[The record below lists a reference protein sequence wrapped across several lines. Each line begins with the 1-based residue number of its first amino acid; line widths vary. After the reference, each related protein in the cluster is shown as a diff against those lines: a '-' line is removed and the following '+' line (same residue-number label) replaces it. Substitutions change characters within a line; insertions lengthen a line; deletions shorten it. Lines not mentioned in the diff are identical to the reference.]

1 MRVTSQI
8 ALFNSL
14 GVAIASDTVTTQSG
28 ESSIK
33 TTNNSEKL
41 WLVGKGHLIVVTHS
55 DSVIVNRINVRN
67 LVTEWSRTLTSP
79 LERVEDYPR
88 SFVSWLESNTHL
100 TTRASQI
107 DRANQIL
114 YSHYEYIRQRLD
126 YFSTN
131 EESEEAPSDLFAR
144 LVAEA
149 RKHLESLPE
158 YESPIPERDLDFLK
172 SEESALS
179 EIIADLFAQFDFFE
193 KFEDELIR
201 QAPYVLSR
209 VQDVPGEAELGF
221 VGFGKSDFFAK
232 SVRLHLKG
240 IHGDLWR
247 YSLDEAFPDA
257 PNISGSIAF
266 FAQSHA
272 IRGFLRGSHDFIID
286 QMVDFAWESVYMA
299 VDGDD
304 DEMKANEAVKELREK
319 LENLIWKTYV
329 SPMLD
334 TIGSLSLTDLAGLAQ
349 SLVGIQAMRA
359 AAEKGPA
366 TVGGTIET
374 LVVSKAHGVQW
385 LSRLP
390 GLPLEPSY

>member
-1 MRVTSQI
+1 VTSQI

-14 GVAIASDTVTTQSG
+14 GVAIASDTVTTHSG
-28 ESSIK
+28 DSSIK

-79 LERVEDYPR
+79 LERAEDYPR
-88 SFVSWLESNTHL
+88 SFVSWLDSNTHL
-100 TTRASQI
+100 ATRESQI
-107 DRANQIL
+107 FRANQIL
-114 YSHYEYIRQRLD
+114 YSHYEYIRQRFDFLSND
-126 YFSTN
+126 EN
-131 EESEEAPSDLFAR
+131 WVAAPAELFAG

-149 RKHLESLPE
+149 RQHVESLPE
-158 YESPIPERDLDFLK
+158 FEPPIPQSDLDFLK
-172 SEESALS
+172 SEDSDLS
-179 EIIADLFAQFDFFE
+179 RILSDLFAQFDFFDN
-193 KFEDELIR
+193 FEDELVQ

-209 VQDVPGEAELGF
+209 IQNVPGEAELGF
-221 VGFGKSDFFAK
+221 VGFGNRDFFAK

-247 YSLDEAFPDA
+247 YSLGESFPDV
-257 PNISGSIAF
+257 PNISGSISF
-266 FAQSHA
+266 FAQCDA
-272 IRGFLRGSHDFIID
+272 IRGFLRGANDFIID
-286 QMVDFAWESVYMA
+286 QIVDFAWESVYKA

-304 DEMKANEAVKELREK
+304 DEMKADEAVKDLREK
-319 LENLIWKTYV
+319 IENLICKNYA

-374 LVVSKAHGVQW
+374 LVISKAHGVQW

-390 GLPLEPSY
+390 GLPLEPTF

>member
-1 MRVTSQI
+1 MTSQI

-14 GVAIASDTVTTQSG
+14 GVAIASDTVTTHSG
-28 ESSIK
+28 NSSIK

-55 DSVIVNRINVRN
+55 DSVIVNGINVRN

-79 LERVEDYPR
+79 LERAEDYPR
-88 SFVSWLESNTHL
+88 SFVSWLDSNTHL
-100 TTRASQI
+100 ATRESQI
-107 DRANQIL
+107 FRANQIL
-114 YSHYEYIRQRLD
+114 YSHYEYIRHRFDFLSND
-126 YFSTN
+126 EN
-131 EESEEAPSDLFAR
+131 WESAPADLFAQ

-149 RKHLESLPE
+149 RQYVESLPE
-158 YESPIPERDLDFLK
+158 FELPIPQSDLDFLK
-172 SEESALS
+172 SGDSDLS
-179 EIIADLFAQFDFFE
+179 RILSDLFAQFDFFDN
-193 KFEDELIR
+193 FEDELVQ

-209 VQDVPGEAELGF
+209 IQNVPGEAELGF
-221 VGFGKSDFFAK
+221 VGFGSRDFFAK

-247 YSLDEAFPDA
+247 YSLGEAFPDA
-257 PNISGSIAF
+257 PSISGSISF
-266 FAQSHA
+266 FAQYDA
-272 IRGFLRGSHDFIID
+272 IRGFLRGANDFIID
-286 QMVDFAWESVYMA
+286 QIVDFAWESVYNA

-304 DEMKANEAVKELREK
+304 DEMKADEAVKDLREK
-319 LENLIWKTYV
+319 IESLIGKTYA

-374 LVVSKAHGVQW
+374 LVISKAHGVQW

-390 GLPLEPSY
+390 GLPLEPTF